1 MRLLALEIKRVLKT
15 KRTWILIVASVLLA
29 VFMAYIPITFVT
41 VQKTDES
48 GNYVEITGKDAI
60 NYYKSNMVQGVVKE
74 MRCADIRKYIKHMIL
89 SMGTIFRVKYT
100 MKN

>member
-60 NYYKSNMVQGVVKE
+60 NYYKSNMVQGVVKPE
-74 MRCADIRKYIKHMIL
+74 ILRDAVRRYQHMIL